1 MQQSPALRPSFSFP
15 LLVVVLGLPGTGK
28 TTFARMLAQ
37 RLGALHFNTDIIR
50 EELGLKGQYGEVAKQ
65 RVYQS
70 MEARARAALQKKQAV
85 VVDGTFFK
93 PALRKPYQE
102 MAAALGLPACWIQL
116 EASDA
121 IVKERV
127 AQKRKHSEAD
137 YSVYLRIRDAWAPLE
152 TEHLKLSSEESLETM
167 VEKALSFLQIQ
178 NSGP

>member
-1 MQQSPALRPSFSFP
+1 MQQPPALRPSFSFP

-85 VVDGTFFK
+85 
-93 PALRKPYQE
+93 
-102 MAAALGLPACWIQL
+102 
-116 EASDA
+116 
-121 IVKERV
+121 
-127 AQKRKHSEAD
+127 
-137 YSVYLRIRDAWAPLE
+137 
-152 TEHLKLSSEESLETM
+152 
-167 VEKALSFLQIQ
+167 
-178 NSGP
+178 